1 MSRTP
6 SDAELIAKIRTV
18 AINRRR
24 LLQGAAATGAIVI
37 GGRGAAAGPARTR
50 PLGLARQGEPKPGGT
65 LRIATSTDPVGLDPM
80 ISSAYSTAVITEHV
94 YGSLM
99 QYDKNLDE
107 VLPDLAEEVEI
118 SEDKLLYTFKLRQ
131 GVKWHDGQP
140 FTAED
145 VKFSMERQKDPATG
159 SPNAYMYSEVAEVT
173 VVDPATV
180 QVRLNQVQGPFLAF
194 MASPWAS
201 MVPKHVVEEKGD
213 LQTTMVGT
221 GPFKFVSYEPAKAV
235 KMVKNPDYYV
245 PGQPLVDELEIQFIF
260 DNTSRLN
267 AVITKQV
274 DLAQVLDKKDYRQ
287 LSAMPGV
294 QAIALETGSCDWAYI
309 SMNCTRPPFDDLKV
323 RQAVAFAKN
332 RQAIAD
338 NVMFGLAIP
347 LTGGIVP
354 QWSWAYAEGLNL
366 YPPTPDIEKAKA
378 LLAEAGFPDGF
389 ETTIKVSP
397 AYSELAGQAAVDQEA
412 LKAVGINAQII
423 NLEWG
428 TFINDV
434 FGNNDFDMQ
443 VCGWGGP
450 FIDPDEFLYPEF
462 HTDQGFNPQLFS
474 DPEVDKLLAAGRTT
488 FDREGRKAVY
498 DQVQER
504 IFTLAPVAAGT
515 NNRILQAQQEYV
527 QGFTPLPTGLMR
539 WVREVWL
546 DK

>member
-1 MSRTP
+1 MSRSTA
-6 SDAELIAKIRTV
+6 SELAAKIRTLSITRRSLVV
-18 AINRRR
+18 A
-24 LLQGAAATGAIVI
+24 GGATGALVI
-37 GGRGAAAGPARTR
+37 GGRHATAAPALR
-50 PLGLARQGEPKPGGT
+50 PFALSRQDAPKPGGV
-65 LRIATSTDPVGLDPM
+65 LRVATSTDPVGLDPM
-80 ISSAYSTAVITEHV
+80 ISSAYSTALITEHV

-99 QYDKNLDE
+99 QYDKELNE
-107 VLPDLAEEVEI
+107 VVPDLAESVEV
-118 SEDKLLYTFKLRQ
+118 SEDRLLYAFKLRP

-145 VKFSMERQKDPATG
+145 VKFSMERQQDPATG
-159 SPNAYMYSEVAEVT
+159 SPNAYMYANVESVT
-173 VVDPATV
+173 AVDPATV
-180 QVRLNQVQGPFLAF
+180 EVRFGSVTGPFLAF

-221 GPFKFVSYEPAKAV
+221 GPFKFVSYEPGKSV
-235 KMVKNPDYYV
+235 KLVKNPDYYV
-245 PGQPLVDELEIQFIF
+245 EGQPYVDELEIVFIS

-267 AVITKQV
+267 AAITKQV
-274 DLAQVLDKKDYRQ
+274 DLVQELAKKDFRQ
-287 LSAMPGV
+287 LEAMPGV
-294 QAIALETGSCDWAYI
+294 QAIALENGSCNWAYI
-309 SMNCTRPPFDDLKV
+309 GMNCTRPPFDNPLV

-332 RQAIAD
+332 RRAIAD

-354 QWSWAYAEGLNL
+354 QWSWAHAADLQL
-366 YPPTPDIEKAKA
+366 YPETPDVERAKA

-397 AYSELAGQAAVDQEA
+397 AYSDLAGEAAIDQES
-412 LKAVGINAQII
+412 LRAVGINAQIV

-462 HTDQGFNPQLFS
+462 HSDQGFNPHLFS
-474 DPEVDKLLAAGRTT
+474 DPEVDRLL
-488 FDREGRKAVY
+488 REGRATFEREERKAIY
-498 DQVQER
+498 DQAQER

-515 NNRILQAQQEYV
+515 NNIIVQAQQDHV
-527 QGFTPLPTGLMR
+527 KGFTPLPTGMMR
-539 WVREVWL
+539 WVREAWL
-546 DK
+546 EK